1 MKRERS
7 ALVGAFAA
15 GLRGDDRKDLSAVDA
30 EALGAVIESAVR
42 VARAAWPELTLDEE
56 SFAQRLGEV
65 MDGASADL
73 TSELAKVQAPDLYLA
88 HACLAGD
95 EGAHRSIARL
105 HFARVREWVAHVDR
119 SAAFADDVRQEAY
132 RRLLVGDDAPGKL
145 VEYTGRGALG
155 AFIRVFATRLARKM
169 KRRKAEAGGHDE
181 PSEMLQAPDLDPE
194 VALLRRRY
202 AKEFSDAFRAV
213 LATLEPDE
221 RNVLKLHYI
230 DGLSIEEVGTAYRV
244 SRATA
249 ARWLAKAK
257 QRVTDET
264 QRALAERL
272 GASAPGAA
280 SLFGLVRSQLDASLM
295 NYLRK

>member
-1 MKRERS
+1 MKNERS
-7 ALVGAFAA
+7 VLVGAFAA
-15 GLRGDDRKDLSAVDA
+15 GLRGRDLTGATLES
-30 EALGAVIESAVR
+30 LGAVVENAVHL
-42 VARAAWPELTLDEE
+42 ARTEWPDLPIDEE

-65 MDGASADL
+65 VEPGTEDL
-73 TSELAKVQAPDLYLA
+73 AGELAKVQAADLYLA

-95 EGAHRSIARL
+95 ETAHRAIARL
-105 HFARVREWVAHVDR
+105 HFARVREWVSHVDR
-119 SAAFADDVRQEAY
+119 SPAFADDVRQEAY
-132 RRLLVGDDAPGKL
+132 RRLLVGEEGPGKL
-145 VEYTGRGALG
+145 VDYTGRGALG

-181 PSEMLQAPDLDPE
+181 PAPEMLQAPDLDPE

-264 QRALAERL
+264 QRVLAERL
-272 GASAPGAA
+272 GPSAPGAA

-295 NYLRK
+295 NYLRR